1 VLLNIERM
9 KLTVEVLTRPVH
21 ERHIVLRLARLVPLH
36 PSEFVRVEI
45 THPSPFVPVY
55 CHTSCDQKLH
65 KGDRQRCPCPALH
78 RRENRAPF
86 FLFFL
91 VLGLLLIK
99 LFDLHGTELSTHSFR
114 SYVDPNTL
122 QCKRSGCLRP
132 HPQSMTDKHVPS
144 KPDQISTITFER

>member
-1 VLLNIERM
+1 M

-65 KGDRQRCPCPALH
+65 KGDRQRCLYLQIDEDT
-78 RRENRAPF
+78 RLAPF
-86 FLFFL
+86 

-99 LFDLHGTELSTHSFR
+99 LLILMELSTHAFR
-114 SYVDPNTL
+114 SYVDPNT
-122 QCKRSGCLRP
+122 P
-132 HPQSMTDKHVPS
+132 
-144 KPDQISTITFER
+144 